1 MDSRREVILAYLK
14 THGSATL
21 AEIAAHLEISKQGA
35 LRHLEALEAAGLAV
49 AATAEPHGP
58 GRPESVYRLT
68 PVAGEHFPDGHREL
82 TTELVDFMT
91 NEQLK
96 QFFERRAA
104 RLEAEYAPQ
113 LAGLDFEARVRELA
127 RLASEHGHMAE
138 VVELGDGGLAIRHC
152 NCPIQDVAAR
162 TGLPCVNEQQ
172 MYERLL
178 GTEVA
183 RTTWMAEAADD
194 CTYVMKEG
202 RARAGRTG
210 E

>member
-1 MDSRREVILAYLK
+1 VDSRRETILAFLK
-14 THGSATL
+14 THGQATL
-21 AEIAAHLEISKQGA
+21 AEIAAHLEVSKQGA
-35 LRHLEALEAAGLAV
+35 LRHLEALEASGLATV
-49 AATAEPHGP
+49 APADAHRR
-58 GRPESVYRLT
+58 GRPENVYKLT
-68 PVAGEHFPDGHREL
+68 AAAGEHFPNGHRDL
-82 TTELVDFMT
+82 TAELVDFMT

-104 RLEAEYAPQ
+104 RLEAEYAPR
-113 LAGLDFEARVRELA
+113 LAGLDFGARVRELA

-162 TGLPCVNEQQ
+162 TGLPCVNEQH

-178 GTEVA
+178 GTDVA

-194 CTYVMKEG
+194 CTYVMKESKKKIG
-202 RARAGRTG
+202 
-210 E
+210 

>member
-1 MDSRREVILAYLK
+1 VDHKRVAILAFLK
-14 THGSATL
+14 TRGQATL
-21 AEIAAHLEISKQGA
+21 GEVASHLEVSKQGA
-35 LRHLEALEAAGLAV
+35 LRHLEALEASGLATMAP
-49 AATAEPHGP
+49 AAPHGP
-58 GRPESVYRLT
+58 GRPENAYRLT
-68 PVAGEHFPDGHREL
+68 SAAGEHFPAGHREL
-82 TTELVDFMT
+82 TGELVDFMT

-104 RLEAEYAPQ
+104 RLEAEYAPR

-138 VVELGDGGLAIRHC
+138 VVELGEGGLAIRHC

-178 GTEVA
+178 GADVA

-194 CTYVMKEG
+194 CTYVMKENEKKVG
-202 RARAGRTG
+202 
-210 E
+210 

>member
-1 MDSRREVILAYLK
+1 VDSRREVVLAFLK
-14 THGSATL
+14 THGQATL
-21 AEIAAHLEISKQGA
+21 GEIAAHLEVSKQGA
-35 LRHLEALEAAGLAV
+35 LRHLDALAGEGLATV
-49 AATAEPHGP
+49 AQAEPHGP
-58 GRPESVYRLT
+58 GRPENVYRLT
-68 PVAGEHFPDGHREL
+68 AAASEHFPDGHREL
-82 TTELVDFMT
+82 TGELVDFMT

-104 RLEAEYAPQ
+104 RLEAEYAPR

-127 RLASEHGHMAE
+127 RLATEHGHMAE
-138 VVELGDGGLAIRHC
+138 VVDLGEGGLALRHC

-178 GTEVA
+178 GADVA

-194 CTYVMKEG
+194 CTYVMKESG
-202 RARAGRTG
+202 KKVG
-210 E
+210 